1 MYIQLI
7 VPTKRF
13 HSVYHSWLNSYSPI
27 LAFEQC
33 KPSLPSIEGC
43 PKSWSRVPEGPQPHG
58 RVSGWRWLAPVK
70 TSGPPSQPS
79 STKNTANWC
88 VLGGSAKC
96 RSILWIWSPHQ
107 KLQQTTQTDATQ
119 KGGEIK
125 RKVVSLLIS
134 HQYKLYIHR
143 NINHSRKCRKISRQP
158 IFAESTSC
166 SAKCCSAIP
175 CFRPGLPPW
184 SRLPVEDFS
193 DTAESLQTV

>member
-1 MYIQLI
+1 MKVAGPSKDLRSPVAAI
-7 VPTKRF
+7 VHKKTPPTNVFLGLLQNVAPYFDRRT
-13 HSVYHSWLNSYSPI
+13 
-27 LAFEQC
+27 
-33 KPSLPSIEGC
+33 
-43 PKSWSRVPEGPQPHG
+43 KSSNKQHRQ
-58 RVSGWRWLAPVK
+58 
-70 TSGPPSQPS
+70 
-79 STKNTANWC
+79 
-88 VLGGSAKC
+88 
-96 RSILWIWSPHQ
+96 
-107 KLQQTTQTDATQ
+107 DATQ

-158 IFAESTSC
+158 IFAESSTSC